1 MPMPSFDDLTTL
13 AAFALAGLG
22 LIGLYVGYRA
32 RSSSTMPPE
41 KKAKVFKYGCLAGLA
56 LIGLGLS
63 SYIRDAM
70 SPLTPEKIV
79 RIERGKVT
87 LPMDIDAFT
96 RWDAVEASER
106 GVRYI
111 YTVRKTPID
120 RDALANALRRQL
132 TESVCEQK
140 LYLAAIEQKISF
152 EFVYKFADESYPAIA
167 LSLAKCG
174 E

>member
-1 MPMPSFDDLTTL
+1 MPSYDLTTL
-13 AAFALAGLG
+13 TAFALAGLG

-32 RSSSTMPPE
+32 RNSSMSLE
-41 KKAKVFKYGCLAGLA
+41 KKAKVFKYGLLAGLA
-56 LIGLGLS
+56 LIGLGLLI
-63 SYIRDAM
+63 YIREAM

-79 RIERGKVT
+79 QIERSKVT

-96 RWDAVEASER
+96 RWDAVEASGQ

-140 LYLAAIEQKISF
+140 LYQAAAKQNISF
-152 EFVYKFADESYPAIA
+152 EFVYRFADETYPPIA
-167 LSLAKCG
+167 LSPAECG
-174 E
+174 K